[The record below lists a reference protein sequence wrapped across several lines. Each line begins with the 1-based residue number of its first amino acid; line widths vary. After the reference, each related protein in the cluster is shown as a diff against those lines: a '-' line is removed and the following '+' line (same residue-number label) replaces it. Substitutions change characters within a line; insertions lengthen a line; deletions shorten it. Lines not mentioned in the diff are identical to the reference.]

1 MNLPG
6 RCCTAIVFL
15 LVAATP
21 ALADPALWVAKH
33 DGATIY
39 LFGTVHALPKATQWH
54 YAALDHALAS
64 SDTLYVEL
72 TDDDAAT
79 MQPLVMQ
86 YGIDF
91 AHPLSSEISAE
102 DERRVT
108 AAAQTAGMPAQAL
121 EAMRPW
127 LAALTLT
134 VAPLLKAGFDPES
147 GVDKTLRRDFAA
159 TGKPVLGLETAA
171 EQIHFFADMS
181 KPVEIAF
188 LHSTLD
194 DYAKALS
201 EVDALVKD
209 WDDGEVDALAR
220 MQNSELRDKYPAL
233 YKLLL
238 VDRNQRWAKQIAAMT
253 ARHGTVFVAVGAE
266 HLAGSD
272 SVQAQLHKLGIETT
286 RVH

>member
-1 MNLPG
+1 MNLLC
-6 RCCTAIVFL
+6 RCCTAIAFFL
-15 LVAATP
+15 LAATS

-33 DGATIY
+33 EGATIY

-54 YAALDHALAS
+54 YPALDHALAS

-72 TDDDAAT
+72 TDDDPAT

-91 AHPLSSEISAE
+91 AHPLSSEIGAD
-102 DERRVT
+102 DEQRVET
-108 AAAQTAGMPAQAL
+108 AAQTAGVPVQAL

-134 VAPLLKAGFDPES
+134 IAPLLKAGFDPES
-147 GVDKTLRRDFAA
+147 GVDKVLRRDFAV
-159 TGKPVLGLETAA
+159 TGKPVRGLETAS

-181 KPVEIAF
+181 MPVEIAF
-188 LHSTLD
+188 LQSTLD

-209 WDDGEVDALAR
+209 WDSGDVDALTR
-220 MQNSELRDKYPAL
+220 MQGNELRDKYPAL

-253 ARHGTVFVAVGAE
+253 AKHGTVFVAVGAE
-266 HLAGSD
+266 HLAGPD
-272 SVQAQLHKLGIETT
+272 SVQAQLRKLGIEAT